1 MRFRFIDSNG
11 KEGTANGLA
20 SLLNLTKEGILTEDT
35 LVFDETEGRWRRARD
50 INYLSPT
57 ADSQPNG
64 APRPERDR
72 YSVASAEPSVPDPSA
87 TNLEGARPES
97 EPHTVDASAEPSVP
111 DFSSANLEGPPP
123 LNLALASGQES
134 TWHRLT
140 AWLHDDAT
148 CGKVAFGFLGLCA
161 LMLCMLVAAS
171 PAPDAAEKFGEA
183 LGRVLVVG
191 AVIFFLFKR
200 WGKGRAFLMVSVLLF
215 CLLGYAVQS
224 LVTDGATSARKTKLM
239 MSVFTDIQRHAQA
252 FSNEILGL
260 RIDTLFEMLDGKRA
274 YQKSDLTQMQNNV
287 AVAEKRTKEVL
298 SYFENRTSQARRELA
313 DIDPAAAA
321 DFTNGINKTF
331 PKMKEL
337 YLQEAQY
344 FREIDALLAF
354 IREQSGPFEVTATS
368 GIRFR
373 NAGDS
378 AEYDRR
384 IASINKLA
392 ASINAMK
399 VKSQGDAGK

>member
-1 MRFRFIDSNG
+1 MSD
-11 KEGTANGLA
+11 KEPEGL
-20 SLLNLTKEGILTEDT
+20 N
-35 LVFDETEGRWRRARD
+35 
-50 INYLSPT
+50 
-57 ADSQPNG
+57 
-64 APRPERDR
+64 
-72 YSVASAEPSVPDPSA
+72 PS
-87 TNLEGARPES
+87 
-97 EPHTVDASAEPSVP
+97 
-111 DFSSANLEGPPP
+111 P
-123 LNLALASGQES
+123 LNLHLVSGQES

-148 CGKVAFGFLGLCA
+148 CGKVAIGFLALCA

-171 PAPDAAEKFGEA
+171 PAPDATEKFGEA
-183 LGRVLVVG
+183 IGRVLVSG

-200 WGKGRAFLMVSVLLF
+200 WGKGRALLMVSLLLF

-224 LVTDGATSARKTKLM
+224 LLTDGAISARKTKLM
-239 MSVFTDIQRHAQA
+239 MSVFTDIQQHTQA

-274 YQKSDLTQMQNNV
+274 YQKNDLTQMQNNV
-287 AVAEKRTKEVL
+287 AVAEKRTEEFL

-337 YLQEAQY
+337 YLQETQY
-344 FREIDALLAF
+344 YREIDALLAF
-354 IREQSGPFEVTATS
+354 VREQSGPFEVTSTR

-384 IASINKLA
+384 IDRINKLA
-392 ASINAMK
+392 TSINSMK
-399 VKSQGDAGK
+399 VKFQGDAGGK